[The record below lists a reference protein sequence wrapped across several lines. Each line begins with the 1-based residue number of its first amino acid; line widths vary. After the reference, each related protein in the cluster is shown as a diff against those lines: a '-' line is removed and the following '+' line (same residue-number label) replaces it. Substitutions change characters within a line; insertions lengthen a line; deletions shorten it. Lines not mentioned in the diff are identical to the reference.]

1 MVLQLQLLLLLP
13 AAAFE
18 LAAASDPTPSPS
30 TAPVAAVLP
39 RVLGDKTA
47 GVFELHIDTTMAQ
60 GFKLENVAPRP
71 AAAGGGSAA
80 IISVTASSSPELAYG
95 AAYYLRTYADMS
107 FSWKRTGG
115 NQVSPPSA
123 GFPKLTG
130 GPIAIEKKAKWSYY
144 QNVCTQSY
152 SMWWWDWARWEQV
165 HDRRCLQYSRAAR
178 AIIAFID

>member
-1 MVLQLQLLLLLP
+1 MIHAVTSFLPVAAAARPPAGARRPAPRQPPMLATRPMVLQLQQLLLLP

-30 TAPVAAVLP
+30 TAPVAAVLQ

-95 AAYYLRTYADMS
+95 AAYYLRTYAR
-107 FSWKRTGG
+107 FLK
-115 NQVSPPSA
+115 P
-123 GFPKLTG
+123 LTG
-130 GPIAIEKKAKWSYY
+130 RY
-144 QNVCTQSY
+144 QEQQQRCAHITHHQSRKQLTPA
-152 SMWWWDWARWEQV
+152 DIPLHR
-165 HDRRCLQYSRAAR
+165 H
-178 AIIAFID
+178 